1 MLSSTTTGTI
11 SIYFAPEDDLEEQ
24 VAWHIERAQV
34 SICLQAYK
42 FSSARITEALEKV
55 KAERGDGLSI
65 SLLLDRTQMRR
76 SQKAKS
82 GTLVARQAG
91 FVKKLESCGA
101 QVRCVANVDKSHNK
115 ITIIDEKT
123 VLTGSFNYK
132 PPLKQRGKKV
142 QEMRQADNLI
152 VLENSLVVQSY
163 VRMFQSYFEEG
174 VSLS

>member
-1 MLSSTTTGTI
+1 MLSSTITGTI

-24 VAWHIERAQV
+24 VAQHIERAEV

-42 FSSARITEALEKV
+42 FSSARITQALEKV

-65 SLLLDRTQMRR
+65 LLLLDRTQMRR
-76 SQKAKS
+76 AQKAKS
-82 GTLVARQAG
+82 GTLAARQAEL
-91 FVKKLESCGA
+91 VKKLENGGA

-115 ITIIDEKT
+115 ITIIDAKR

-132 PPLKQRGKKV
+132 PPVKQRGKKV
-142 QEMRQADNLI
+142 LEIRQADNLI

-163 VRMFQSYFEEG
+163 VYMFQSYFEEG
-174 VSLS
+174 L